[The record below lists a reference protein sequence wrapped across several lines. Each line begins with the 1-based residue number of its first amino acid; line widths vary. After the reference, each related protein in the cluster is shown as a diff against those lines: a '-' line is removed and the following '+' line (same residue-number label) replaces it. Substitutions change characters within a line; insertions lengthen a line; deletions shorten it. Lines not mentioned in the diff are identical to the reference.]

1 MLQGWNVFKQFC
13 DVPVER
19 NLEGAQFEFKQAKF
33 ELPHGRFY
41 FGFRRY
47 WYKPGRVSDTAYL
60 ATIDCRFAFHP
71 ELTRL
76 SVQLERTSE
85 AQDPRDDL
93 ATLRSFIEEVEMLKE
108 LWATLQ
114 TLKPE
119 EVHYYGGPQ

>member
-1 MLQGWNVFKQFC
+1 MTTPSRLSSSNAVKRFDALCKKLIDVSAPDAMLQGWNVFKQFC

-71 ELTRL
+71 ELRKW
-76 SVQLERTSE
+76 RC
-85 AQDPRDDL
+85 
-93 ATLRSFIEEVEMLKE
+93 
-108 LWATLQ
+108 
-114 TLKPE
+114 
-119 EVHYYGGPQ
+119 